1 MLKRLLPKTLFGRSF
16 VILATPLVLL
26 QIVLA
31 YVFYDA
37 HWETVTRRLALGL
50 AGDISMVIQS
60 VREAP
65 DAAARERALR
75 LARTHFALDVEVLP
89 EEILP
94 VGSQAARPFGIL
106 ERMLSQALG
115 EKLFRPFALDT
126 RRPDSMVEIL
136 VQLPE
141 GVLRVVTQRKRLD
154 STTTDIFVLWMVGT
168 SGLLLAIAVLFL
180 RNQMRPVRALARA
193 ADAFGKGRDP
203 GDVKPSGATE
213 VRQATAAFI
222 AMRERMNREMSQ
234 RTEMLAGVSHDLRTP
249 LTRMKLQ
256 LEMLG
261 DTVDLGNLKGDVRDM
276 ESMVEG
282 YLAFARGQDSERPVV
297 TDLQNLLAGVIDNAR
312 RQGQDVALEAAGD
325 MVLPLRPNAF
335 KRCITNLVDN
345 ALRYAADGGPVAV
358 SARRHNEVVE
368 IAIDDE
374 GPGIPADRREDAF
387 KPFYRLDPS
396 RNPETPGVG
405 LGLTIARDIARGHGG
420 DLILEDG
427 PHGGLRALVRVPV

>member
-94 VGSQAARPFGIL
+94 AGSQAARPFGIL

>member
-1 MLKRLLPKTLFGRSF
+1 MLKRLLPKTLFGRSL

-31 YVFYDA
+31 YVFYDS

-60 VREAP
+60 LRDAP

-75 LARTHFALDVEVLP
+75 LAHIHFALDVEVLP
-89 EEILP
+89 QEVLAPGDE
-94 VGSQAARPFGIL
+94 AARPFGIL
-106 ERMLSQALG
+106 ERMLNQALG
-115 EKLFRPFALDT
+115 EKLFRPFAVDT
-126 RRPDSMVEIL
+126 RRRDSMVEIR

-168 SGLLLAIAVLFL
+168 SGLLLAIAVMFL
-180 RNQMRPVRALARA
+180 RNQMRPVRTLARA
-193 ADAFGKGRDP
+193 ADALGKGRDP
-203 GDVKPSGATE
+203 GDIKPAGAIE
-213 VRQATAAFI
+213 VRQATTAFL
-222 AMRERMNREMSQ
+222 AMRERINREMSQ

-256 LEMLG
+256 LEMLK
-261 DTVDLGNLKGDVRDM
+261 DAVDVGNLKTDVRDM
-276 ESMVEG
+276 EAMVEG

-297 TDLQNLLAGVIDNAR
+297 TDLQNLLAGVIDDAR

-325 MVLPLRPNAF
+325 MMLPLRRNAF

-345 ALRYAADGGPVAV
+345 ALRYAAAGGPVSV
-358 SARRHNEVVE
+358 SARRRDEIIE
-368 IAIDDE
+368 IAIDDK
-374 GPGIPADRREDAF
+374 GPGIPAERREDAF
-387 KPFYRLDPS
+387 KPFFRLDPS

-420 DLILEDG
+420 DLTLEDG
-427 PHGGLRALVRVPV
+427 PHGGLRALVRLPM